1 MMNRKKKYYLCLAFI
16 SFIVIAGIGT
26 YLFVDS
32 RNSRQ
37 EMDELASMAYS
48 SLEQNDDAME
58 DSSAASSSDI
68 DLNDSNTSASEAT
81 SEATVDET
89 SEQTSNSSN
98 IDIVSLQNV
107 NPDIFAWIN
116 IPGTLI
122 DYPIVQHPTD
132 DTYYLS
138 HGPEGMNSSHGC
150 PFIESCDS
158 ISLQDFNTVVYGHNM
173 NDGSMFA
180 GLHKFEDKDFLESHR
195 EITIST
201 ADHEMSYRIFAAV
214 MYSDTYIPY
223 YYDDSVEAD
232 RLAFLDSL
240 STDCV
245 SSRSIILDDEKVGAD
260 DHIITLSTCDRKLRD
275 NRFIVVA
282 VLKKIDGVDV

>member
-1 MMNRKKKYYLCLAFI
+1 
-16 SFIVIAGIGT
+16 
-26 YLFVDS
+26 
-32 RNSRQ
+32 
-37 EMDELASMAYS
+37 MDELASVAYS
-48 SLEQNDDAME
+48 SLEQRGDGLE
-58 DSSAASSSDI
+58 DSSIAASSELE
-68 DLNDSNTSASEAT
+68 LNESNTSASEAI
-81 SEATVDET
+81 SEATTEEA
-89 SEQTSNSSN
+89 SEQVSNTSN

-116 IPGTLI
+116 VPGTLI

-180 GLHKFEDKDFLESHR
+180 GLHKFEDKDFLENHR
-195 EITIST
+195 EITINT

-214 MYSDTYIPY
+214 MYSDAYIPY
-223 YYDDSVEAD
+223 YYDDSVDAD

-275 NRFIVVA
+275 NRYIVVA